1 MASMTIYLESKWT
14 KSREWCP
21 HPEWWTSTDP
31 QSTEF
36 EVSDLVAG
44 FVRALQPEYVIETGT
59 CIGQTAS
66 AIGYALKVNGHGHL
80 DTLETSRARAE
91 HSRDV
96 CKDLPVTVH
105 EVASLEF
112 TPDQLVDFAWLDS
125 RLDLRIPEFER
136 YRPWMHAGTLVGFHD
151 TAPHHGTFGDDLAAR
166 AGVRA
171 IRLHTPRGVT
181 FAQVTA

>member
-1 MASMTIYLESKWT
+1 VIYQESKWT
-14 KSREWCP
+14 RPREWCP

-66 AIGYALKVNGHGHL
+66 AIGYALKVNGHGRL
-80 DTLETSRARAE
+80 DTLETEHDRAE

-105 EVASLEF
+105 EIPSLEF
-112 TPDQLVDFAWLDS
+112 EPTGPVDFAWLDS
-125 RLDLRIPEFER
+125 RLDLRIPEYER
-136 YRPWMHAGTLVGFHD
+136 YRPWMTPGAIVGFHD
-151 TAPHHGTFGDDLAAR
+151 TAPHHGSFGDDIEALP
-166 AGVRA
+166 GLRA
-171 IRLHTPRGVT
+171 IRLRTPRGVT
-181 FAQVTA
+181 FGQVL